1 MDDQATLKQA
11 EQVKEKVSQPAQNVS
26 GTQTYQ
32 DPTKVQSNDDTTSN
46 TYDASLDELNGS
58 SSKTSQDQSNNSAQ
72 TDQQTQDANVTIS
85 NKKMLA
91 HKMIIRKL
99 HNLNNMNNMNKMQLV
114 LLLKKT

>member
-1 MDDQATLKQA
+1 MELPSLLTTHTPQKTLKIKQTIKRIDDQATLKQA

-58 SSKTSQDQSNNSAQ
+58 SSKTSQINR
-72 TDQQTQDANVTIS
+72 TIQLKLT
-85 NKKMLA
+85 NKLKML
-91 HKMIIRKL
+91 
-99 HNLNNMNNMNKMQLV
+99 
-114 LLLKKT
+114 T

>member
-85 NKKMLA
+85 NKEDA
-91 HKMIIRKL
+91 STQDDHKEAFTI
-99 HNLNNMNNMNKMQLV
+99 
-114 LLLKKT
+114 